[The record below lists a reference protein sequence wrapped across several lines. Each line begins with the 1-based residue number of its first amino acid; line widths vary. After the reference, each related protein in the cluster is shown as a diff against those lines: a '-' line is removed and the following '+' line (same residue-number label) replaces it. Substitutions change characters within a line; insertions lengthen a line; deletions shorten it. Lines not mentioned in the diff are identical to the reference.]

1 MRKKEVLIKI
11 LTSLLEEQVLLAR
24 ETLGLDVDSYELT
37 IMKLVAGEAIRGVNF
52 AGYDKITGEGC
63 TITLCG
69 ITMLNALTK

>member
-1 MRKKEVLIKI
+1 MTRKEILIKI
-11 LTSLLEEQVLLAR
+11 LTSLLEEQVLLTR
-24 ETLGLDVDSYELT
+24 ETLELDVDSYDL
-37 IMKLVAGEAIRGVNF
+37 IIRKLVIGEAIRGVNF